1 MNIVA
6 IDPSLSCTAV
16 VVNDK
21 KCVFVNDTL
30 VTTESGKT
38 KKWFAAVED
47 LCEFRV
53 HPQFQNVADNSTNE
67 INKLNH
73 YDEISDT
80 IISFI
85 NANIDHSTP
94 TLCAIEGYSHSSMVG
109 PLIDLVTLSTLIR
122 TKLIHRVDEVSVVIV
137 TPSQLKLK
145 AAKLTYPEI
154 KKGKKVEYR
163 NNDGVA
169 GGSFKKKEMYTALT
183 DNTGLNC
190 EWVKFLRDSMDE
202 IMCTASVPKPIED
215 INDAKLLYEIV
226 KADLIP

>member
-1 MNIVA
+1 MNLIA

-30 VTTESGKT
+30 VTTESGKM
-38 KKWFAAVED
+38 KKWFSAVED
-47 LCEFRV
+47 LCEFRT
-53 HPQFQNVADNSTNE
+53 HPQFENVEDNSINE
-67 INKLNH
+67 IKKLIH

-80 IISFI
+80 ILNFI
-85 NANIDHSTP
+85 DANIDHTKD
-94 TLCAIEGYSHSSMVG
+94 TICAIEGYSHSSMVG

-122 TKLIHRVDEVSVVIV
+122 TKIIHGVDRVTLSVI

-163 NNDGVA
+163 NHDGVA

-183 DNTGLNC
+183 DNLSLQC
-190 EWVKFLRDSMDE
+190 EWVKFLRESKDD
-202 IMCTASVPKPIED
+202 IMCTSSVPKPIED
-215 INDAKLLYEIV
+215 VNDAKLLYEIL
-226 KADLIP
+226 KSENIP